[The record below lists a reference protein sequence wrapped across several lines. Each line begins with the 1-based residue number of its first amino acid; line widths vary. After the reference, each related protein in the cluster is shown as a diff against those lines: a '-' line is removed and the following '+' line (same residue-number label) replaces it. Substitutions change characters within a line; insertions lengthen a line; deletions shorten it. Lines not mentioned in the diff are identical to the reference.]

1 LNKNLLRRKILTLRR
16 AQSFL
21 EIEKKSKEIERNL
34 FLFPLFKKAKV
45 VLFYLALKDEVQTRE
60 MIKKSLKKGK
70 IVLVPF
76 VNFKEREILPS
87 ELKDYDKE
95 LIRGKWN
102 ILKPAKDFYRPFSLN
117 LIDLIIIPGIAF
129 DRKGNRLGF
138 GKGFY
143 DRFLGKVSSNVN
155 LISLAFELQLVE
167 DIPAQSYDIP
177 MDYIITEKE
186 IINCLEEKN
195 GKNILK

>member
-1 LNKNLLRRKILTLRR
+1 LRRKILTLRR

-21 EIEKKSKEIERNL
+21 EIEKKSKKIERNL

-70 IVLVPF
+70 TVLIPF

-117 LIDLIIIPGIAF
+117 LINLIIVPGIAF
-129 DRKGNRLGF
+129 DRKGNRIGF

-143 DRFLGKVSSNVN
+143 DRFLGKLSSKIN
-155 LISLAFELQLVE
+155 LISLAFELQLVGAV
-167 DIPAQSYDIP
+167 PTQSYDIP
-177 MDYIITEKE
+177 MNYIITEKE
-186 IINCLEEKN
+186 IINCIEKKN

>member
-21 EIEKKSKEIERNL
+21 EIEEKSKEIERNL
-34 FLFPLFKKAKV
+34 FLFPLFNKAKV

-60 MIKKSLKKGK
+60 MIKKSLREEKT
-70 IVLVPF
+70 VLIPF
-76 VNFKEREILPS
+76 ANFKEREILPS

-117 LIDLIIIPGIAF
+117 LINLIIVPGIAF
-129 DRKGNRLGF
+129 DRKGNRIGF

-143 DRFLGKVSSNVN
+143 DRFLRKISPEVN

-177 MDYIITEKE
+177 MDYIITEKG
-186 IINCLEEKN
+186 IINCLEERNEKKLY
-195 GKNILK
+195 G